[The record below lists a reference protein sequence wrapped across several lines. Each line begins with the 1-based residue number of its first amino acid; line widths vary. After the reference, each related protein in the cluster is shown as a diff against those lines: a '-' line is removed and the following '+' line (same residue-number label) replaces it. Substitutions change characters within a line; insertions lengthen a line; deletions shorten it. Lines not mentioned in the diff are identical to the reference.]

1 MDFVFP
7 TARCKEPAMKHH
19 KYHQHYQVK
28 AAKLHARSEAA
39 LDFLTALAIGVG
51 LAVLLV
57 AWWSS

>member
-1 MDFVFP
+1 
-7 TARCKEPAMKHH
+7 MKHH

-28 AAKLHARSEAA
+28 AAKLHARAEAA
-39 LDFLTALAIGVG
+39 FDYLTALAIGVG